1 MGGGGWKMKR
11 ERQVGAVAS
20 NVMLDF
26 LLSMMGSWEKI
37 VGRGGT
43 VSALGAR
50 KTPL

>member
-1 MGGGGWKMKR
+1 MKR
-11 ERQVGAVAS
+11 ERQVGVMAS

-43 VSALGAR
+43 MSALGTR
-50 KTPL
+50 QIPL